1 MKKIMGLMQVAIYHD
16 FLPEKPYY
24 QNKETCIY
32 LDLPHGFYSMPGPDK
47 KLLARLSPYH
57 TEGGTLMA
65 ILGNIRQEKNYDLA
79 IEALA
84 HLPGHYLIIAGK
96 ASNTRVNVGA
106 YKELASRLKVSDRI
120 IWIERFLS
128 GEELSAVIEAA
139 DVILLNY
146 GASFTSQSGI
156 LNSVAPFRKEL
167 IVSDGP
173 SSLASII
180 KRFGVGQLVQPGSVD
195 SLVEGLK
202 ILENEAGEMQSR
214 WDDYLA
220 YASWENHV
228 KKACRVFSSLS

>member
-1 MKKIMGLMQVAIYHD
+1 
-16 FLPEKPYY
+16 
-24 QNKETCIY
+24 
-32 LDLPHGFYSMPGPDK
+32 
-47 KLLARLSPYH
+47 
-57 TEGGTLMA
+57 
-65 ILGNIRQEKNYDLA
+65 
-79 IEALA
+79 
-84 HLPGHYLIIAGK
+84 
-96 ASNTRVNVGA
+96 VNVGA